1 MDAPRR
7 VTAADDGEPPAAPRT
22 DVWDDSPLPPNVHV
36 GRDCRLE
43 RTKDTFARFRSTRD
57 TGLRLG
63 NDVRVH
69 HGTRFSVEPE
79 GVVEVGDN
87 SILAGVVFMCADRIT
102 LGRSVVASYNVVIT
116 DCDFH
121 PLDPDLRRED
131 AVANAPGG
139 DRGRR
144 PPLATAP
151 VVVEDGVWIGIA
163 AIVLKGVRIGIGA
176 RIRAGAVVTQD
187 VSPGAVVAGNPARPV
202 RGNQTR

>member
-1 MDAPRR
+1 MHARR
-7 VTAADDGEPPAAPRT
+7 NLNAESEEPATSHRT
-22 DVWDDSPLPPNVHV
+22 EVWDDSALPPNVRL
-36 GRDCRLE
+36 GDDCRLE
-43 RTKDTFARFRSTRD
+43 RTSETFSRFRSTRKP
-57 TGLRLG
+57 GLRLG

-87 SILAGVVFMCADRIT
+87 SILAGVVFMCADKIT
-102 LGRSVVASYNVVIT
+102 LGRSVVASYNVVIA